1 MDGLDTGEIPVGQN
15 MKLKACGCGRW
26 SCLMNYTP
34 PFNKDTPVTIPW
46 ATALLLAKKLLPV
59 VIDKAPELLKTFE
72 RFRPAPPMSDV
83 APADPAIA
91 VLQKQIE
98 AHQRTIAA
106 QADTIVQLRTTVNA
120 TKRSRTIAWSML
132 AVTML
137 LSITIILYLISRS

>member
-1 MDGLDTGEIPVGQN
+1 
-15 MKLKACGCGRW
+15 
-26 SCLMNYTP
+26 MNYTP

-98 AHQRTIAA
+98 VHQRTIAA